1 MKIKINKFF
10 FIDNHRKLVIKMFR
24 NVYKVFNLLLYM
36 GDEKKGAI
44 SGWTSVAVYILIIL
58 IGIVALLSF
67 AGDTEGYQNFIN
79 GAPNFVSSTIDIV
92 VSIGAPLVSGVY
104 WIVAPAGQ
112 DENVQ
117 MIAFSIFL
125 LLTLVGNQTLSNFF
139 RQPNSFLIS
148 LLIGVIAARSL
159 TATVLEETAIGA
171 SPLAAASLL
180 IGFIPIFALSKN
192 IDKWGISQVSKVI
205 VYLVTATIYLF
216 TFWFSFNSLTL
227 GIVYSTG
234 IILLAAGQEIV
245 PYFKKTAN
253 RREDMSLG
261 RWLAGNR
268 RTLESLRNIR
278 QGDQQA
284 SGQSP

>member
-1 MKIKINKFF
+1 
-10 FIDNHRKLVIKMFR
+10 MFR

>member
-1 MKIKINKFF
+1 M
-10 FIDNHRKLVIKMFR
+10 
-24 NVYKVFNLLLYM
+24 
-36 GDEKKGAI
+36 
-44 SGWTSVAVYILIIL
+44 
-58 IGIVALLSF
+58 
-67 AGDTEGYQNFIN
+67 
-79 GAPNFVSSTIDIV
+79 
-92 VSIGAPLVSGVY
+92 
-104 WIVAPAGQ
+104 
-112 DENVQ
+112 
-117 MIAFSIFL
+117 
-125 LLTLVGNQTLSNFF
+125 
-139 RQPNSFLIS
+139 
-148 LLIGVIAARSL
+148 
-159 TATVLEETAIGA
+159 
-171 SPLAAASLL
+171 
-180 IGFIPIFALSKN
+180 SKN